1 MNGKP
6 ELYRPGTGRGSGP
19 TRIPSSPRIER
30 VRVLMVDDDL
40 VDRLAVRRALEQ
52 SDLAAEIVEAG
63 TGGEALAACK
73 AASTPFDCW
82 LLDHDLPDTTGTELT
97 RQLRECGDLTPVI
110 LVTGQTGN
118 YHEELLQAAVDA
130 GITDFFPKS
139 DLSPRRIALRIR
151 FAIRIGRAEAES
163 QKSLR
168 AANQAT
174 RARDDVLAV
183 VSHDLRGPL
192 HAIGLACEALHDE
205 VSSAAKR
212 YLGAIERASQRA
224 ERLITDLLEASA
236 IENGAL
242 TLARA
247 SVDAAAIVRQATADY
262 ELLVKETGGKLTAK
276 LPDGSTLVSADRDR
290 VLQVLG
296 NLIGNALKHARG
308 APIEISLER
317 THQDAVIAVRD
328 TGPGITDSE
337 LPHVF
342 DRYWHGR
349 TKKGGAGLGL
359 AIAKGIVDAHGGQ
372 IVVASKLGAGA
383 EFSFTLPLATPR

>member
-1 MNGKP
+1 MK
-6 ELYRPGTGRGSGP
+6 
-19 TRIPSSPRIER
+19 ER
-30 VRVLMVDDDL
+30 VRILVIDDDL
-40 VDRLAVRRALEQ
+40 VDRLAIRRAIEQ
-52 SDLAAEIVEAG
+52 SGLDAEIAEASTAAE
-63 TGGEALAACK
+63 ALRVVDQA
-73 AASTPFDCW
+73 FDCL
-82 LLDHDLPDTTGTELT
+82 LLDHDLPDVTGTELT
-97 RQLRECGDLTPVI
+97 RRLRATGNLTPVV
-110 LVTGQTGN
+110 LVTGQQN
-118 YHEELLQAAVDA
+118 EELLQLAVDA

-139 DLSPRRIALRIR
+139 DLSPRRVALRIR

-168 AANQAT
+168 AATQAA
-174 RARDDVLAV
+174 RARDDILAV

-192 HAIGLACEALHDE
+192 HAIGLACEALRDE
-205 VSSAAKR
+205 VSGGALR

-224 ERLITDLLEASA
+224 ERLIADLLEASA

-247 SVDAAAIVRQATADY
+247 SVDAGAIVKQAAADY
-262 ELLVKETGGKLTAK
+262 ELLVKETGGKITAT

-317 THQDAVIAVRD
+317 NGKDAIIAVRD
-328 TGPGITDSE
+328 QGPGITDAE

-372 IVVASKLGAGA
+372 IAVASKKGAGA
-383 EFSFTLPLATPR
+383 EFSFTLPLAPPR